1 MVLSIVISFRKK
13 TDTVPHACN
22 SRTWEIEAGRSEI
35 QGHHQLCT
43 RDMSQEK
50 KKKGILTII
59 TLMPSLFYLLLIF
72 LFLHFLCDTEDP
84 FWGIS
89 HAR

>member
-50 KKKGILTII
+50 KKKGHFDYYNSNAFPFLP
-59 TLMPSLFYLLLIF
+59 PSHLSFPSFSL
-72 LFLHFLCDTEDP
+72 
-84 FWGIS
+84 
-89 HAR
+89 